1 MSLKLRDTRV
11 YEPWI
16 RARLGNHNTGFYI
29 SDSASMRERSSLALQ
44 GYLAHKK
51 LPLRPKPRMQDDH
64 AQCLSKE
71 RSRLEAESEM

>member
-1 MSLKLRDTRV
+1 MQDGQQG
-11 YEPWI
+11 Y
-16 RARLGNHNTGFYI
+16 
-29 SDSASMRERSSLALQ
+29 LAHEKRPQVLQ